1 MNKRPL
7 LLLVVALALVVGLA
21 APASAS
27 GGGGDATRVSGRC
40 TATTVWKLKAK
51 ARDGGLEAEFEVDSN
66 RNRQVW
72 SVRIVQNGSPVF
84 NGSRTT
90 RPPSG
95 SFSVERNL
103 VDNAGADRIVA
114 IAANA
119 RTGER
124 CRGVLTV

>member
-1 MNKRPL
+1 MNTRPL
-7 LLLVVALALVVGLA
+7 LLLFVALGLVVGLA

-27 GGGGDATRVSGRC
+27 GGDATRVSGRC
-40 TATTVWKLKAK
+40 TGTTVWKLKAK

-66 RNRQVW
+66 RNGQAW
-72 SVRIVQNGSPVF
+72 SVRIDQNGATVF
-84 NGSRTT
+84 TGNRTT

-95 SFSVERNL
+95 SFSVERTL

-114 IAANA
+114 IAANP